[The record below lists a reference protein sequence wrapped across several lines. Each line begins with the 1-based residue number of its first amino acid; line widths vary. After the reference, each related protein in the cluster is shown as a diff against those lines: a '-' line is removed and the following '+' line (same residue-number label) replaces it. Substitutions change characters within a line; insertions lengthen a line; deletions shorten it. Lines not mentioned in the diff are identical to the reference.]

1 MIHPDSLD
9 WSMTVE
15 IAKILKKLK
24 SALWNSSF
32 EMQLLIEQYFKNPS
46 YLTRWA
52 AWRYFFL
59 SQNFSSHFGKEGF
72 KWCLDSICVWSVISI
87 ALCNCVQR
95 RSLFKEKYQPGIAQN
110 MYNLLNLKSHC
121 KSVQLHNISSSK
133 FSIFNIVKFLR
144 LCRSFKGQIL
154 ILKLHSMFQK
164 CMIRYE
170 FAKVL
175 ATLCVKT
182 KRMRDRSV
190 FACISRKLQ
199 IASFKRLWLL
209 VG

>member
-87 ALCNCVQR
+87 ALCNCVWR
-95 RSLFKEKYQPGIAQN
+95 RSLFKEKCQPSIAQWGQICTT
-110 MYNLLNLKSHC
+110 NLLLKSHC
-121 KSVQLHNISSSK
+121 NSLQVGIVMYLIFKS
-133 FSIFNIVKFLR
+133 
-144 LCRSFKGQIL
+144 QIL
-154 ILKLHSMFQK
+154 ILKLHSLLFQK
-164 CMIRYE
+164 CIIRYE

-175 ATLCVKT
+175 THCAGQISICVHIQEATNSL
-182 KRMRDRSV
+182 
-190 FACISRKLQ
+190 I
-199 IASFKRLWLL
+199 
-209 VG
+209 